1 MIDFKD
7 NYLMPPEDA
16 MKLRSTF
23 PTNIFVWMNE
33 ELGYMF
39 LILFSI
45 PAFISLIKFKDNF
58 QSYISLYSLMLLIEF
73 IILYHTE
80 KYGAVFL
87 QDRIWMIIIAPL
99 SIVSAL
105 TIVEAN
111 RRTLMILF
119 TIFLLFGILNIPLVK
134 LNREILYLSLPLII
148 GALMLFN
155 TGNIKLRASLLLF
168 PLIILFINFIYGNSN
183 YRVAKLSSSNII
195 KEQLDSLNSNDGKKI
210 ILSAVGLSDD
220 YKIYNGFNEYQ
231 NLSFITFD
239 KVDSL
244 ADIKN
249 VYCIINTE
257 ESTIPEFINQPPND
271 WKSICDKHHL
281 LIYKRN

>member
-1 MIDFKD
+1 
-7 NYLMPPEDA
+7 
-16 MKLRSTF
+16 
-23 PTNIFVWMNE
+23 
-33 ELGYMF
+33 
-39 LILFSI
+39 
-45 PAFISLIKFKDNF
+45 
-58 QSYISLYSLMLLIEF
+58 
-73 IILYHTE
+73 
-80 KYGAVFL
+80 
-87 QDRIWMIIIAPL
+87 
-99 SIVSAL
+99 
-105 TIVEAN
+105 
-111 RRTLMILF
+111 
-119 TIFLLFGILNIPLVK
+119 
-134 LNREILYLSLPLII
+134 
-148 GALMLFN
+148 MLFN